1 MLEISEDLK
10 QLSQDELLVYLG
22 NNKSLFNLT
31 FYDITDEMNER
42 FNHSYSEGYWR
53 RRYHSLA
60 SDILE
65 EVSADEN
72 KDDALMALKLERY
85 KLADERTQANAYYRR
100 LSREQTIKEIAI
112 EVADKISSKKIL
124 PQFDIAHRANDS
136 KEAIL
141 CISDWHYGMDFT
153 NYWNNYN
160 PDIARER
167 IVKLQDMVTK
177 TIVDE
182 GISRLHIVNLGD
194 MIAGR
199 IRLTIRLESRIDVIT
214 QTIEVSEILAEFVH
228 ALSQYAKID
237 YYDCADNHSRLE
249 PNKKEALN
257 LETLQRIIPWYLQT
271 RLSNQN
277 DITIH
282 TNNRYGEDI
291 INFNIFDYK
300 IAGVHGD
307 KDRPIDVVN
316 NINLLTKEH
325 FDMILTAHLHHFSAD
340 EKDDTLI
347 ISNGSL
353 MGTDTYSKNLR
364 LYSRPSQNLIIATP
378 NNCFY
383 SLERMVLD

>member
-167 IVKLQDMVTK
+167 IVKLQDMVAK

-199 IRLTIRLESRIDVIT
+199 IHLTIRLESRIDVIT
-214 QTIEVSEILAEFVH
+214 QTIEVSEILAEFIH
-228 ALSQYAKID
+228 ALSQYTKID

>member
-1 MLEISEDLK
+1 MLDISEDLK

-199 IRLTIRLESRIDVIT
+199 IHLTIRLESRIDVIT

-300 IAGVHGD
+300 IAGVHGN

>member
-112 EVADKISSKKIL
+112 EVADKISSKKML

-199 IRLTIRLESRIDVIT
+199 IHLTIRLESRIDVIT

>member
-72 KDDALMALKLERY
+72 KDDTLMALKLERY

-124 PQFDIAHRANDS
+124 PQFGIAHRANDS

-167 IVKLQDMVTK
+167 IVKLQDMVIK

-199 IRLTIRLESRIDVIT
+199 IHLTIRLESRIDVIT

>member
-85 KLADERTQANAYYRR
+85 KLADERAQANAYYRR

-199 IRLTIRLESRIDVIT
+199 IHLTIRLESRIDVIT

>member
-124 PQFDIAHRANDS
+124 PKFDKAHRANDS

-167 IVKLQDMVTK
+167 IVKLQDMVIK

-199 IRLTIRLESRIDVIT
+199 IHLTIRLESRIDVIT
-214 QTIEVSEILAEFVH
+214 QTIEVSEILAEFIH
-228 ALSQYAKID
+228 ALSQYTKID

>member
-10 QLSQDELLVYLG
+10 LLSQDELLVYLG

-199 IRLTIRLESRIDVIT
+199 IHLTIRLESRIDVIT
-214 QTIEVSEILAEFVH
+214 QTIEVSEILAEFIH
-228 ALSQYAKID
+228 ALSQYTKID

-307 KDRPIDVVN
+307 KDRPIDIVN

>member
-182 GISRLHIVNLGD
+182 GVSRLHIVNLGD

-199 IRLTIRLESRIDVIT
+199 IHLTIRLDSRIDVIT

-291 INFNIFDYK
+291 INFNILVMK
-300 IAGVHGD
+300 
-307 KDRPIDVVN
+307 
-316 NINLLTKEH
+316 
-325 FDMILTAHLHHFSAD
+325 S
-340 EKDDTLI
+340 
-347 ISNGSL
+347 
-353 MGTDTYSKNLR
+353 
-364 LYSRPSQNLIIATP
+364 
-378 NNCFY
+378 
-383 SLERMVLD
+383 

>member
-1 MLEISEDLK
+1 MLELSEDL
-10 QLSQDELLVYLG
+10 QQMSQDELLVYLG

-42 FNHSYSEGYWR
+42 FNQSYSEGYWR

-65 EVSADEN
+65 EVSNDN
-72 KDDALMALKLERY
+72 PTDDALLALKLERY

-100 LSREQTIKEIAI
+100 LSREQTIKEIAAEI
-112 EVADKISSKKIL
+112 ADKFNNKKLL
-124 PQFDIAHRANDS
+124 PQFDVVHRADGN

-141 CISDWHYGMDFT
+141 CISDWHYGMDFS
-153 NYWNNYN
+153 NYWNQYN

-167 IVKLQDMVTK
+167 IANLQNEVAN
-177 TIVDE
+177 TIIDE
-182 GISRLHIVNLGD
+182 GISHLYIVNLGD

-199 IRLTIRLESRIDVIT
+199 IHLTIRLESRIDVIT
-214 QTIEVSEILAEFVH
+214 QTIEVSEILAEFIH
-228 ALSQYAKID
+228 ALSQYVKID

-257 LETLQRIIPWYLQT
+257 LETLQRIIPWYLQS
-271 RLSNQN
+271 RLNN
-277 DITIH
+277 LDDITIH
-282 TNNRYGEDI
+282 TNNMYGEDI
-291 INFNIFDYK
+291 INFNVFDYK
-300 IAGVHGD
+300 VAGVHGN

-383 SLERMVLD
+383 SLKRMVLD

>member
-124 PQFDIAHRANDS
+124 PKFDKVHRANDS

-167 IVKLQDMVTK
+167 IVKLQDMVAK

-199 IRLTIRLESRIDVIT
+199 IHLTIRLESRIDVIT

>member
-124 PQFDIAHRANDS
+124 PQFDIAHRVNDS

-199 IRLTIRLESRIDVIT
+199 IHLTIRLESRIDVIT
-214 QTIEVSEILAEFVH
+214 QTIEVSEILTEFVH
-228 ALSQYAKID
+228 ALSQYTKID

>member
-72 KDDALMALKLERY
+72 KDDTLMALKLERY

-199 IRLTIRLESRIDVIT
+199 IHLTIRLESRIDVIT

-228 ALSQYAKID
+228 ALSQYTKID

>member
-167 IVKLQDMVTK
+167 IVKLQDMVIK

-199 IRLTIRLESRIDVIT
+199 IHLTIRLESRIDVIT

-228 ALSQYAKID
+228 ALSQYTKID

-307 KDRPIDVVN
+307 KDRPIDIVN

>member
-124 PQFDIAHRANDS
+124 PQFDIAHIANDS

-167 IVKLQDMVTK
+167 IVKLQDMVIK

-199 IRLTIRLESRIDVIT
+199 IHLTIRLESRIDVIT
-214 QTIEVSEILAEFVH
+214 QTIEVSEILAEFIH
-228 ALSQYAKID
+228 ALSQYTKID

>member
-167 IVKLQDMVTK
+167 IVKLQDMVIK

-199 IRLTIRLESRIDVIT
+199 IHLTIRLESRIDVIT
-214 QTIEVSEILAEFVH
+214 QTIEVSEILAEFIH
-228 ALSQYAKID
+228 ALSQYTKID

>member
-124 PQFDIAHRANDS
+124 PQFDKVHRANDS

-167 IVKLQDMVTK
+167 IVKLQDMVAK

-199 IRLTIRLESRIDVIT
+199 IHLTIRLESRIDVIT

-257 LETLQRIIPWYLQT
+257 LETLQRVIPWYLQT

>member
-1 MLEISEDLK
+1 MLDISEDLK

-199 IRLTIRLESRIDVIT
+199 IHLTIRLESRIDVIT

-228 ALSQYAKID
+228 ALSQYVKID

>member
-31 FYDITDEMNER
+31 FYDIADEMNER

-124 PQFDIAHRANDS
+124 PQFDVAHRANDS

-141 CISDWHYGMDFT
+141 CISDWHYGMDFN

-199 IRLTIRLESRIDVIT
+199 IHLTIRLESRIDVIT

-307 KDRPIDVVN
+307 KDRPVDVVN

-383 SLERMVLD
+383 SLKRMVLD

>member
-112 EVADKISSKKIL
+112 EVADKISSKKLL

-199 IRLTIRLESRIDVIT
+199 IHLTIRLESRIDVIT
-214 QTIEVSEILAEFVH
+214 QTIEVSEILAEFIH

>member
-1 MLEISEDLK
+1 MLDISEDLK

-167 IVKLQDMVTK
+167 VVKLQDMVTK

-199 IRLTIRLESRIDVIT
+199 IHLTIRLESRIDVIT

>member
-1 MLEISEDLK
+1 MLDISEDLK

-65 EVSADEN
+65 EVSADKN

-124 PQFDIAHRANDS
+124 PQFDMAHRANDS

-199 IRLTIRLESRIDVIT
+199 IHLTIRLESRIDVIT

>member
-199 IRLTIRLESRIDVIT
+199 IHLTIRLESRIDVIT
-214 QTIEVSEILAEFVH
+214 QTIEVSEILAEFIH

>member
-182 GISRLHIVNLGD
+182 GVSRLHIVNLGD

-199 IRLTIRLESRIDVIT
+199 IHLTIRLESRIDVIT

>member
-124 PQFDIAHRANDS
+124 PQFDIAHRVNDS

-199 IRLTIRLESRIDVIT
+199 IHLTIRLESRIDVIT
-214 QTIEVSEILAEFVH
+214 QTIEVSEILAEFIH
-228 ALSQYAKID
+228 ALSQYTKID

>member
-85 KLADERTQANAYYRR
+85 KLADERAQANAYYRR

-112 EVADKISSKKIL
+112 EVADKISSKKLL

-199 IRLTIRLESRIDVIT
+199 IHLTIRLESRIDVIT
-214 QTIEVSEILAEFVH
+214 QTIEVSEILAEFIH

>member
-199 IRLTIRLESRIDVIT
+199 IHLTIRLESRIDVIT
-214 QTIEVSEILAEFVH
+214 QTIEVSEILAEFIH
-228 ALSQYAKID
+228 ALSQYTKID

>member
-199 IRLTIRLESRIDVIT
+199 IHLTIRLESRIDVIT

-228 ALSQYAKID
+228 ALSQYTKID

-282 TNNRYGEDI
+282 TNNRDGEDI

>member
-85 KLADERTQANAYYRR
+85 KLADERAQANAYYRR

-112 EVADKISSKKIL
+112 EVADKISSKKLL

-199 IRLTIRLESRIDVIT
+199 IHLTIRLESRIDVIT
-214 QTIEVSEILAEFVH
+214 QTIEVSEILAEFIH
-228 ALSQYAKID
+228 ALSQYTKID

-291 INFNIFDYK
+291 LNFNIFDYK

-364 LYSRPSQNLIIATP
+364 LYSRPSQNLIIAAP

>member
-160 PDIARER
+160 PDIAR
-167 IVKLQDMVTK
+167 
-177 TIVDE
+177 
-182 GISRLHIVNLGD
+182 
-194 MIAGR
+194 
-199 IRLTIRLESRIDVIT
+199 
-214 QTIEVSEILAEFVH
+214 
-228 ALSQYAKID
+228 
-237 YYDCADNHSRLE
+237 
-249 PNKKEALN
+249 
-257 LETLQRIIPWYLQT
+257 
-271 RLSNQN
+271 
-277 DITIH
+277 
-282 TNNRYGEDI
+282 YG
-291 INFNIFDYK
+291 N
-300 IAGVHGD
+300 
-307 KDRPIDVVN
+307 
-316 NINLLTKEH
+316 
-325 FDMILTAHLHHFSAD
+325 
-340 EKDDTLI
+340 
-347 ISNGSL
+347 
-353 MGTDTYSKNLR
+353 
-364 LYSRPSQNLIIATP
+364 
-378 NNCFY
+378 
-383 SLERMVLD
+383 

>member
-124 PQFDIAHRANDS
+124 PQFDKVHRANDS

-167 IVKLQDMVTK
+167 IVKLQDMVIK

-199 IRLTIRLESRIDVIT
+199 IHLTIRLESRIDVIT
-214 QTIEVSEILAEFVH
+214 QTIEVSEILAEFIH
-228 ALSQYAKID
+228 ALSQYTKID

-300 IAGVHGD
+300 IAGVHGN

>member
-124 PQFDIAHRANDS
+124 PQFDIAHRANNS

-199 IRLTIRLESRIDVIT
+199 IHLTIRLESRIDVIT

>member
-1 MLEISEDLK
+1 MLELSEDL
-10 QLSQDELLVYLG
+10 QQMSQDELLVYLG

-42 FNHSYSEGYWR
+42 FNQSYSEGYWR

-65 EVSADEN
+65 EVSNDN
-72 KDDALMALKLERY
+72 PTDDALLALKLERY

-100 LSREQTIKEIAI
+100 LSREQTIKEIAAEI
-112 EVADKISSKKIL
+112 ADKFNNKKLL
-124 PQFDIAHRANDS
+124 PQFDVVHRADGN

-141 CISDWHYGMDFT
+141 CTSDWHYGMDFS
-153 NYWNNYN
+153 NYWNQYN

-167 IVKLQDMVTK
+167 IANLQNEVAN
-177 TIVDE
+177 TIIDE
-182 GISRLHIVNLGD
+182 GISHLYIVNLGD

-199 IRLTIRLESRIDVIT
+199 IHLTIRLESRIDVIT
-214 QTIEVSEILAEFVH
+214 QTIEVSEILAEFIH
-228 ALSQYAKID
+228 ALSQYVKID

-257 LETLQRIIPWYLQT
+257 LETLQRIIPWYLQS
-271 RLSNQN
+271 RLNN
-277 DITIH
+277 LDDITIH
-282 TNNRYGEDI
+282 TNNMYGEDI
-291 INFNIFDYK
+291 INFNVFDYK
-300 IAGVHGD
+300 VAGVHGD

-383 SLERMVLD
+383 SLKRMVLD

>member
-199 IRLTIRLESRIDVIT
+199 IHLTIRLESRIDVIT

-282 TNNRYGEDI
+282 TNNRDGEDI

>member
-167 IVKLQDMVTK
+167 IVKLQDMVIK

-199 IRLTIRLESRIDVIT
+199 IHLTIRLESRIDVIT
-214 QTIEVSEILAEFVH
+214 QTIEVSEILAEFIH
-228 ALSQYAKID
+228 ALSQYTKID

-307 KDRPIDVVN
+307 NDRPIDVVN

>member
-199 IRLTIRLESRIDVIT
+199 IHLTIRLESRIDVIT

-228 ALSQYAKID
+228 ALSQYTKID

>member
-1 MLEISEDLK
+1 MLEISEDLE

-182 GISRLHIVNLGD
+182 GVSRLHIVNLGD

-199 IRLTIRLESRIDVIT
+199 IHLTIRLESRIDVIT

>member
-60 SDILE
+60 SNILE

-199 IRLTIRLESRIDVIT
+199 IHLTIRLESRIDVIT

>member
-72 KDDALMALKLERY
+72 KDDALMTLKLERY

-199 IRLTIRLESRIDVIT
+199 IHLTIRLESRIDVIT

>member
-182 GISRLHIVNLGD
+182 GVSRLHIVNLGD

-199 IRLTIRLESRIDVIT
+199 IHLTIRLESRIDVIT

-228 ALSQYAKID
+228 ALSQYTKID